1 MRAALLVT
9 VGALVACRATPLPR
23 DQVYPAGTTLTA
35 RYTRVDGTNIRYV
48 DAGRGTPVIFLH
60 GFGASIYAWRDIL
73 APVAAAGFRAVAF
86 DNRGFGL
93 SEKPVTGYGNA
104 DYSRLLAAFMDS
116 LAIPDAV
123 IVGHSM
129 GGAVAAEFALTY
141 PNRVRGLV
149 LMDAAGFGVRVPFV
163 LRLASWPGVGRIVS
177 GLRGRWITGRLLRST
192 YAHPRMV
199 RDGDVDQYYA
209 PVADPDFG
217 RALRG
222 VLAHFRFDTLRGRL
236 TSIAKPTLVLWG
248 EEDQWIPLWIGRA
261 MALELP
267 RSALLTVP
275 KAGHAITEEAPAEV
289 ARLLIAFLLRGVP
302 APPADL
308 ASASSHGYVS
318 STIWLRK

>member
-1 MRAALLVT
+1 
-9 VGALVACRATPLPR
+9 
-23 DQVYPAGTTLTA
+23 
-35 RYTRVDGTNIRYV
+35 VDGTNIRYV
-48 DAGRGTPVIFLH
+48 DTGRGTPVIFLH

-93 SEKPVTGYGNA
+93 SEKPAKGYENG

-129 GGAVAAEFALTY
+129 GGEVAAEFALAY

-177 GLRGRWITGRLLRST
+177 GLRSRWITGRLLRST
-192 YAHPRMV
+192 YANPDLVAER
-199 RDGDVDQYYA
+199 DVDQYYA
-209 PVADPDFG
+209 PLADADFG

-222 VLAHFRFDTLRGRL
+222 VLAGFRFDTLRGRL
-236 TSIAKPTLVLWG
+236 VGIAKPTLVLWG
-248 EEDQWIPLWIGRA
+248 DADRWIPLWIGRA
-261 MALELP
+261 IALELP
-267 RSALLTVP
+267 RSAFIVVR
-275 KAGHAITEEAPAEV
+275 KAGHASPEEAPAEV
-289 ARLLIAFLLRGVP
+289 VRHLVAFLKGGVP
-302 APPADL
+302 GPPADL
-308 ASASSHGYVS
+308 AVAH
-318 STIWLRK
+318 